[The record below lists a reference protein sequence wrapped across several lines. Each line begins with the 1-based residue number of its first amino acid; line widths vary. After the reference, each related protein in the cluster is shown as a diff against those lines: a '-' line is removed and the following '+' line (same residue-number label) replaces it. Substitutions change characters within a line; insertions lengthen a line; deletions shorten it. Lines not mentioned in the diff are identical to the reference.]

1 MKFEIRTDYA
11 LTICLYKQEKPKR
24 LRNESTAD
32 LRMLGSQLRKLYS
45 KPYNPYPLIVSWL
58 DPFDRKLSY
67 ASLGQSTTLLDE

>member
-45 KPYNPYPLIVSWL
+45 KPYNPYPLIVS
-58 DPFDRKLSY
+58 
-67 ASLGQSTTLLDE
+67 